1 MSFQRF
7 LNGGEGIFHSPIGHL
22 SDIVPKS
29 FLQSF
34 QQSRRNGLTQA
45 IDCESIFG
53 IGVFPKK
60 NKKFANWKKKK
71 KMNISRALF
80 LLDGCRYIFFI
91 LPHRFLQV
99 FLQLFSLF
107 LGSFSGM
114 FQFCLQWPDLFSLIT
129 NQGRHLWHLWEQQF
143 NWRRIQR
150 NGNSRVSC
158 SW

>member
-71 KMNISRALF
+71 KDEYFARSFFTWRLSLYLLYSSSSLSPGVSPIVQPFSRKLF
-80 LLDGCRYIFFI
+80 GHVSILSSMTGSLLPDYEPRSSS
-91 LPHRFLQV
+91 LTSLRAAV
-99 FLQLFSLF
+99 QLKKNPEKREQSSL
-107 LGSFSGM
+107 L
-114 FQFCLQWPDLFSLIT
+114 
-129 NQGRHLWHLWEQQF
+129 
-143 NWRRIQR
+143 
-150 NGNSRVSC
+150 
-158 SW
+158 